1 MFIDRALVH
10 VVGGAGGAGA
20 SSFRREKFVPKG
32 GPDGGTGGQG
42 GGGYVRADPNLRTPL
57 GYRYRTQGKAERGQH
72 GKGENMTG
80 KSGAD
85 LSLPV
90 PPRAEERDPG
100 TGGRPGEALAPGDA
114 ILVAKGGRGGRGN
127 AAFATATH
135 QSPREWEP
143 GEYGVER
150 NLELVLKLI
159 ADVGLLGEPN
169 AGKSTLLSVISA
181 ARPKIAD
188 YPFTTLEPHLGVVGL
203 SDNRSFVA
211 ADIPGIIEGA
221 HVGKGLGLRF
231 LQHVERTRVMAVLV
245 PVDSP
250 DPQATYEL
258 LRREAALYSPQ
269 LAAKPHVVLLTKLDL
284 LGAAVLIP
292 GDPGFPPLLAEI
304 PDPPALLYV
313 WGDVRLLCQ
322 PAAAMVGSRN
332 HTAYGAE
339 AARLLATGVAARG
352 AVVVSGMARG
362 IDAVAHAA
370 ALDAG
375 GRSVGG
381 LGHGFGVV
389 YPAANRTLYERMVAS
404 GCLVTQLPPGE

>member
-1 MFIDRALVH
+1 MGGCEGKEPEVIVGSGEWYYSVQAAMSLLTVAYHSPLPTPLESRPMFIDRAVVH

-32 GPDGGTGGQG
+32 GPDGGDGGQG
-42 GGGYVRADPNLRTPL
+42 GSVYVRADPNLRTL
-57 GYRYRTQGKAERGQH
+57 LDYRYRTQWKAERGQH
-72 GKGENMTG
+72 GKGKNMTG

-90 PPRAEERDPG
+90 PPGTEVRDAD
-100 TGGRPGEALAPGDA
+100 TGALVGEALAPGDA

-203 SDNRSFVA
+203 SDGRSFVA

-258 LRREAALYSPQ
+258 LRREAALYSPE
-269 LAAKPHVVLLTKLDL
+269 LAAKPHVVVLTKLDL
-284 LGAAVLIP
+284 TAPRSPLPAIRTQGGAPLVGISAVSGAGVP
-292 GDPGFPPLLAEI
+292 ELLETLWQTLQI
-304 PDPPALLYV
+304 
-313 WGDVRLLCQ
+313 
-322 PAAAMVGSRN
+322 
-332 HTAYGAE
+332 
-339 AARLLATGVAARG
+339 GVATSPVPAR
-352 AVVVSGMARG
+352 SGVG
-362 IDAVAHAA
+362 PQ
-370 ALDAG
+370 
-375 GRSVGG
+375 RS
-381 LGHGFGVV
+381 
-389 YPAANRTLYERMVAS
+389 P
-404 GCLVTQLPPGE
+404 